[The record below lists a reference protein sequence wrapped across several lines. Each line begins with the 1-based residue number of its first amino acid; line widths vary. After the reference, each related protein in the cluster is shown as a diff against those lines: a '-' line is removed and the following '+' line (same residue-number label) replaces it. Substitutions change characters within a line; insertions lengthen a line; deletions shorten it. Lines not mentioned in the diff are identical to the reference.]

1 MCPPFLYQFR
11 VVALCIPWF
20 PHVKSSLRQ
29 GVCLHLARKLHAP
42 AHAGVVHQTGQGKAV
57 LRGVVVAAGT
67 SQLHAAACFP
77 DLILK
82 AVDVH
87 RAADDLRLF
96 ALHFQRHGAGR

>member
-1 MCPPFLYQFR
+1 MCPSFLYQFR

-20 PHVKSSLRQ
+20 SHAKDPRQ
-29 GVCLHLARKLHAP
+29 GVRLHLPRKLHAP
-42 AHAGVVHQTGQGKAV
+42 AHAGVVHQAGQGKAV
-57 LRGVVVAAGT
+57 LRGVAVAAGT
-67 SQLHAAACFP
+67 SLLDATACFP

-96 ALHFQRHGAGR
+96 ALHFQRHGAGG